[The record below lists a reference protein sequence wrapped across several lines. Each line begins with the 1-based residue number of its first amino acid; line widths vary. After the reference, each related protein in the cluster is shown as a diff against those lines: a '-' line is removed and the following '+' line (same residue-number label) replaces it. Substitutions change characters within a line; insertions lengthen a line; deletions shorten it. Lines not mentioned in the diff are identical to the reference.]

1 MAREYDFDFGLEK
14 KQVSVGNSSYSLI
27 VLVAFFVLVAVSAF
41 LVGVMFERRTNAA
54 NDPELA
60 TFWEVWDIVEQDFFG
75 DMPPAQERKF
85 GAINGLISS
94 LNDPF
99 TSFAPPELAAA
110 RREQIDGHFGGVGIV
125 VRANEQFQVEVLSI
139 IPGNPAEE
147 AGIIA
152 GDVFIEVDGKV
163 LDGMTTDQVADL
175 VRGEVGTDVLLT
187 MFRPGTGETTDFTV
201 TRAIIETPT
210 VFSENIDGIGYVR
223 LSTFNGVATSQME
236 DHIQSLLDDGV
247 EAFVLDLRANGGGLL
262 DQSVSIADLFLDDG
276 IVLTQR
282 SSDGSEDVFRSD
294 DGDLAEDLPLMVL
307 VDGGTASASEVV
319 AGALQDRERGLL
331 VGNPTF
337 GKGVVQLVYDL
348 VDGSQLRVT
357 SSAWFTPD
365 DNAIHQSGLTPDLI
379 VPQAFSVAGDDL
391 ILQEALDYLNEEVLD
406 RDVSVSD
413 QEVLEEDS
421 EETDD

>member
-14 KQVSVGNSSYSLI
+14 KQVSLGNSSYSLI

-60 TFWEVWDIVEQDFFG
+60 TFWEVWDIIEQDFFG
-75 DMPPAQERKF
+75 EMPSAQERKF
-85 GAINGLISS
+85 GAINGLIAS

-125 VRANEQFQVEVLSI
+125 VRANDSFQVEVLSI

-152 GDVFIEVDGKV
+152 GDIFVGVDDQP

-175 VRGEVGTDVLLT
+175 VKGEVGTNVKLT
-187 MFRPGTGETTDFTV
+187 MFRPDTGETLDFIIR
-201 TRAIIETPT
+201 RAIIETPT
-210 VFSENIDGIGYVR
+210 VFSENMDGIGYVR

-236 DHIQSLLDDGV
+236 DHLQSLLDEGV

-262 DQSVSIADLFLDDG
+262 DESVSIADLFLDEG

-282 SSDGSEDVFRSD
+282 SSDGSEEVFRSD
-294 DGDLAEDLPLMVL
+294 NGDLAEDLPLIVL
-307 VDGGTASASEVV
+307 VDGGTASAAEVV
-319 AGALQDRERGLL
+319 AGALQDRDRALL
-331 VGNPTF
+331 VGSETF

-357 SSAWFTPD
+357 SSAWFTPED
-365 DNAIHQSGLTPDLI
+365 HAIHNAGLSPDLE
-379 VPQAFSVAGDDL
+379 VELAFDISGDDL
-391 ILQEALDYLNEEVLD
+391 ILQEALDYLNEEVL
-406 RDVSVSD
+406 SD
-413 QEVLEEDS
+413 D
-421 EETDD
+421 